1 MIYYNSEQVFIITF
15 REQIYLITTYKL
27 NNFLFYISPQ
37 IMSMNDCGEPQLS
50 SVITARLDHIYKC
63 TLHIQVLCKFIV
75 ILLFVKIYYLFI
87 YT

>member
-15 REQIYLITTYKL
+15 HEHIYLIITTYKL

-37 IMSMNDCGEPQLS
+37 IMSMNESGEPHLS

-75 ILLFVKIYYLFI
+75 ILIFFKI
-87 YT
+87 